1 MALATRGLHSF
12 LAEPASTSSSN
23 VATARGSAT
32 FGQKPFVGHN
42 GARPGTA
49 AFPASH
55 RRNSF
60 SAPSVSTP
68 AVLER
73 RAGQQRLAVEPT
85 FQVCPAVVTLHPQH
99 GLGVPGACRQVGSAA
114 AARAA
119 RTAHCAHLRPA
130 LLCCVD

>member
-23 VATARGSAT
+23 VSSARGSAK

-42 GARPGTA
+42 GARGGTA
-49 AFPASH
+49 AFPSSQ

-99 GLGVPGACRQVGSAA
+99 GLGVPSACQWVGWPA

-119 RTAHCAHLRPA
+119 CTARLRPLSPT
-130 LLCCVD
+130 LL